1 MPLFPDHAYAA
12 ADTFADAYFDQV
24 AKAQASVSRQ
34 ALRDA
39 GALLADVVEGGATVF
54 SCGNGGSAAIANH
67 LLCDCLKGVQG
78 GTSLRPRV
86 HTLSSA
92 VELITAIAND
102 IGVEEIFSLPLRSLG
117 RAGDLLIVI
126 SSSGASANVVRA
138 IDTARNQGMRTI
150 AMTGFTGGQAAERA
164 DISLHVDASNYGVIE
179 DVHQSLM
186 HILAQNLRH
195 ANLTDPLQLGSVR
208 F

>member
-1 MPLFPDHAYAA
+1 MPLFPDQPFTG

-24 AKAQASVSRQ
+24 AKAQASVSRL

-39 GALLADVVEGGATVF
+39 ADLLSDAIGRDATIF
-54 SCGNGGSAAIANH
+54 SCGNGGSAAISNH

-86 HTLSSA
+86 HTLSST

-102 IGVEEIFSLPLRSLG
+102 IGVEEIFSLPLASLG
-117 RAGDLLIVI
+117 RAGDVLVVI
-126 SSSGASANVVRA
+126 SSSGASPNVVRA
-138 IDTARNQGMRTI
+138 LEVARGLGMRTI
-150 AMTGFTGGQAAERA
+150 AMTGFTGGEAAVRA
-164 DISLHVDASNYGVIE
+164 DVSLHVDAANYGVIE

-186 HILAQNLRH
+186 HILAQNLRQ
-195 ANLTDPLQLGSVR
+195 ANLTDPSQLGEVR

>member
-1 MPLFPDHAYAA
+1 MPLFPDQPYSG
-12 ADTFADAYFDQV
+12 ADTYADAYFDEV

-39 GALLADVVEGGATVF
+39 GALLAEVVGRGGGVF
-54 SCGNGGSAAIANH
+54 SCGNGGSAAISNH

-78 GTSLRPRV
+78 GTALRPRV
-86 HTLSSA
+86 HTLSSS

-102 IGVEEIFSLPLRSLG
+102 IGVEDIFALPLRSLG
-117 RAGDLLIVI
+117 QRGDLLIAI
-126 SSSGASANVVRA
+126 SSSGASPNIVRA
-138 IDTARNQGMRTI
+138 IDTARDLGMKTL
-150 AMTGFTGGQAAERA
+150 ALTGFSGGEAALRA
-164 DISLHVDASNYGVIE
+164 DVSLHVEAQNYGVIE

-186 HILAQNLRH
+186 HILAQNLRQ
-195 ANLTDPLQLGSVR
+195 ANLTDPSQLGQVR